1 MNISPDQLWKHYG
14 TSSKSQLP
22 GQAKC
27 WCLHCGISVKP
38 EKTALIHHLQH
49 CKTFLVNCGYAPMPP
64 SEPSKSLGER
74 EHPIHSHID
83 GAVRCS
89 ILKLDFTS
97 PFRMGI
103 IGFGCD
109 PDTVAMYASSCNSF
123 HSLSCLRIGTLTNH
137 FDLVCGFVSGSKRDS
152 EFLGSSLL
160 SPKFR
165 MYYRLGDMFH
175 EEPLQRDHS
184 EMQCVSI
191 LSPTNTRFTT
201 AMRALEVPLPLFV
214 SFRVDFTLCV
224 PAPFVS
230 QKTKPLHSSAPPLR
244 AISPSSSPIPSV
256 TSAWH
261 KSFDSFYFLMITLA
275 DARAS
280 SPKRSR

>member
-1 MNISPDQLWKHYG
+1 M
-14 TSSKSQLP
+14 SSKNQLP

-109 PDTVAMYASSCNSF
+109 PDTVTMYASSCNSF